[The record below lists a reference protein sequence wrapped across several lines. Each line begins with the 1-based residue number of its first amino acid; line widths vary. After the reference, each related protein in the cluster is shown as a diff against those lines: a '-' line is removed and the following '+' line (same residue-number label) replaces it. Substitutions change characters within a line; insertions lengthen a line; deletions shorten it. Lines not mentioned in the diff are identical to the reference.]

1 MPLPAPASAIVAM
14 AMAMAMLLAAG
25 DPAIPLCAV
34 ASHDRLIV
42 RAERDVCAPT
52 LNRIGRPI
60 AMGLMPTRCGDATR
74 EYRVDAAGNADR
86 CVAAATR

>member
-1 MPLPAPASAIVAM
+1 MPLPAPASAIV
-14 AMAMAMLLAAG
+14 AMAMLLAAG

-52 LNRIGRPI
+52 LNRSGRPI
-60 AMGLMPTRCGDATR
+60 AMGLMPTRCSDATR
-74 EYRVDAAGNADR
+74 DYRVDAAGNADR
-86 CVAAATR
+86 CVAPPTR